1 MIRHIVMW
9 KFKDFAEGLSREE
22 NLLKVK
28 TMLEALPGKIDF
40 IREMQVQINVN
51 PKDGMYDAV
60 LLSTFD
66 TLDDVAR
73 YRVHPEHIKIS
84 SYVALI
90 RENRASVDYEFE
102 RDIN

>member
-9 KFKDFAEGLSREE
+9 RFKDFAEGLSREE
-22 NLLKVK
+22 NILKVK
-28 TMLEALPGKIDF
+28 AMLEALPEKIDF

-51 PKDGMYDAV
+51 PKEGMYDAV

-66 TLDDVAR
+66 TLEDVGR
-73 YRVHPEHIKIS
+73 YRVHPEHKKVS

-90 RENRASVDYEFE
+90 KESRASVDYEF
-102 RDIN
+102 

>member
-22 NLLKVK
+22 NILKVK
-28 TMLEALPGKIDF
+28 SMLEALPEKIDF
-40 IREMQVQINVN
+40 IREMQVQVNVN
-51 PKDGMYDAV
+51 PKEGMYDAV

-66 TLDDVAR
+66 NLEDVGH
-73 YRVHPEHIKIS
+73 YRVHPEHKKVS

-90 RENRASVDYEFE
+90 KENRASVDYEF
-102 RDIN
+102 

>member
-9 KFKDFAEGLSREE
+9 KFRDFAEGLSREE
-22 NLLKVK
+22 NIIKVK
-28 TMLEALPGKIDF
+28 TMLEALPEKIDF

-51 PKDGMYDAV
+51 PKEGMYDAV

-66 TLDDVAR
+66 TLEDVAR
-73 YRVHPEHIKIS
+73 YRVHPEHKKIS

-90 RENRASVDYEFE
+90 KENRASVDYEF
-102 RDIN
+102 

>member
-22 NLLKVK
+22 NILKVK
-28 TMLEALPGKIDF
+28 AMLEALPEKIDF
-40 IREMQVQINVN
+40 IREMQVQVNVN
-51 PKDGMYDAV
+51 PKEGMYDAV

-66 TLDDVAR
+66 NLEDVGL
-73 YRVHPEHIKIS
+73 YRVHPEHKKVS

-90 RENRASVDYEFE
+90 KENRASVDYEF
-102 RDIN
+102 

>member
-9 KFKDFAEGLSREE
+9 KFRDYAEGLSREE
-22 NLLKVK
+22 NIMKVK
-28 TMLEALPGKIDF
+28 AMLEALPEKIDF

-51 PKDGMYDAV
+51 PKEGMYDAV

-66 TLDDVAR
+66 SLEDVAR
-73 YRVHPEHIKIS
+73 YRVHPEHKKVS

-90 RENRASVDYEFE
+90 KENRASVDYEF
-102 RDIN
+102 

>member
-9 KFKDFAEGLSREE
+9 KFRDFAEGLSREE
-22 NLLKVK
+22 NIIKVK
-28 TMLEALPGKIDF
+28 TMLEALPEKIDF

-51 PKDGMYDAV
+51 PKEGMYDAV

-66 TLDDVAR
+66 TLEDVGR
-73 YRVHPEHIKIS
+73 YRVHPEHKKIS

-90 RENRASVDYEFE
+90 KENRASVDYEF
-102 RDIN
+102 